1 MQEQFVGSWKIQV
14 SSPLGVDYYT
24 LAISSSLNVMLS
36 EARGSMQFH
45 DVQFVLNTFEL
56 IGKTETPTKST
67 IVMNGKLENGIIF
80 GTIKINEY
88 SVVDFKGLKN
98 E

>member
-24 LAISSSLNVMLS
+24 LAISPSLNAMLS
-36 EARGSMQFH
+36 EARGSMEFH
-45 DVQFVLNTFEL
+45 DVQFVSNTFQL

-67 IVMNGKLENGIIF
+67 IVMNGRLEDKVIF

-88 SVVDFKGLKN
+88 CMVDFKGIKN